1 MGALRALLLRKK
13 IDELNAQLEKKKA
26 ETEALRAKNAE
37 FETREAELKKAI
49 EEVTD
54 ETPAED
60 REAVNAEVEK
70 YESEKK
76 ANDDAINASTADE
89 EALQGQINSTE
100 EELRD
105 LEAKQEDK
113 HAEKPAPAADR
124 TAGENHEERERTIMN
139 KRFKDLSYEERTA
152 FVQREEVKKFLDN
165 VRCLGKGQ
173 TRGITGGDLLI
184 PEVMLPMVKSSIEQ
198 YSKLIGLVNTVD
210 IAGNARQTIMGDIPE
225 GIWTEA
231 CADLT
236 ELNVVFTDKD
246 IDQYRVGGFIPVCNA
261 TLEDSDVNLAAELFD
276 AIGNGI
282 GYAVDKAI
290 VYGSGTKMPT
300 GFAATATK
308 KTLGAKTD
316 KALFSA
322 FVEASG
328 DLKHPAG
335 NTAWIVNHKTNMK
348 LRAAAMNVN
357 AAGALVSA
365 ADSSMPVEGGAIVEE
380 DFIPDDEIVGGYLS
394 RYLLGRRKD
403 VTLAMSDQ
411 NRFVQDQTVFKGTAR
426 FDGKPVFND
435 AFMVVSLTATAPT
448 AAIDSKHP
456 FAGTAG
462 A

>member
-1 MGALRALLLRKK
+1 
-13 IDELNAQLEKKKA
+13 
-26 ETEALRAKNAE
+26 
-37 FETREAELKKAI
+37 
-49 EEVTD
+49 
-54 ETPAED
+54 
-60 REAVNAEVEK
+60 
-70 YESEKK
+70 
-76 ANDDAINASTADE
+76 
-89 EALQGQINSTE
+89 
-100 EELRD
+100 
-105 LEAKQEDK
+105 
-113 HAEKPAPAADR
+113 
-124 TAGENHEERERTIMN
+124 MN

-165 VRCLGKGQ
+165 VRSLGKGQ
-173 TRGITGGDLLI
+173 TRGITGGDLMI

-261 TLEDSDVNLAAELFD
+261 TLEDSDVNLASELFN
-276 AIGNGI
+276 AIGQGI

-290 VYGSGTKMPT
+290 IYGTGTKMPT

-308 KTLGAKTD
+308 ETLGAKTD
-316 KALFSA
+316 KALFAA

-335 NTAWIVNHKTNMK
+335 TTTWIVNHKTNMK
-348 LRAAAMNVN
+348 LRAAALNVN

-365 ADSSMPVEGGAIVEE
+365 AESSMPVEGGAIVEE

-426 FDGKPVFND
+426 FDGKPVFAD
-435 AFMVVSLTATAPT
+435 AFLAISLTATAPT

-456 FAGTAG
+456 FAGTAAG
-462 A
+462 